1 MPLSAA
7 KPGLEQ
13 QIYTAYQKVKA
24 AGSEDGADSDQI
36 ILELAM
42 DITEAI
48 HSYVTQA
55 MVTTTV
61 APGIPVTTAGSAVAQ
76 TGASSGP
83 GSGIG
88 SLS

>member
-7 KPGLEQ
+7 KPVLEQ
-13 QIYTAYQKVKA
+13 QIYAAYQKVKA
-24 AGSEDGADSDQI
+24 AGTADGADPDQVI
-36 ILELAM
+36 QDLAI
-42 DITEAI
+42 DVTEAI

-61 APGIPVTTAGSAVAQ
+61 APGIPVATAGSAAAQ

-83 GSGIG
+83 GSGTG